1 MGSRDDDEVIPT
13 PPPRGPALVRPTVG
27 ALLLTLSGAAIESCK
42 REPQAVPPM
51 IAPDDGYGD
60 PPMPADSGPPDD
72 DYGDPPMPADSGPPD
87 DLEDSTTGD
96 AVDPPMPGSPPPMPA
111 PMPEPPM
118 PAPESHKAPM
128 PPPR

>member
-72 DYGDPPMPADSGPPD
+72 
-87 DLEDSTTGD
+87 LEDSTTGD